1 MKRLFL
7 ALVGLALLGACA
19 PTTTTEGP
27 KAPTPPP
34 KAPTPPPVNIPMP
47 EEEAKQ
53 AVAELLRPFLEVDL
67 DLLVASREARAC
79 YSFTL
84 DTNSLSFKRIAEN
97 KDKVR
102 EKLLPKW
109 RGIAEP
115 AKAFVAEIEDHRY
128 AFYEMTKKERS
139 SLPLPLYIRDVDV
152 EVWVRMPYKGQTRTV
167 AFDLVENFS
176 WKEGPRYCL
185 SYMEFHLPDTGEGL
199 LRANAIASEFTRD
212 AARAAEEVAQGK

>member
-1 MKRLFL
+1 MRPHHDH
-7 ALVGLALLGACA
+7 GRSQGSD
-19 PTTTTEGP
+19 PSPEGSDLS
-27 KAPTPPP
+27 
-34 KAPTPPPVNIPMP
+34 PVNIPMP

-67 DLLVASREARAC
+67 DLLVASQEARAC
-79 YSFTL
+79 YGFTL

-115 AKAFVAEIEDHRY
+115 AKAFVAEIKDRRY
-128 AFYEMTKKERS
+128 AFFYERTKKERS
-139 SLPLPLYIRDVDV
+139 SLPLPLYIWNVDV

-185 SYMEFHLPDTGEGL
+185 SYMELPPPDTGEGL

>member
-19 PTTTTEGP
+19 PTTTTEG
-27 KAPTPPP
+27 P

-67 DLLVASREARAC
+67 DLLVASQEARAC

-115 AKAFVAEIEDHRY
+115 AKAFVAEIKDRRY
-128 AFYEMTKKERS
+128 AFFYEMTKKERS
-139 SLPLPLYIRDVDV
+139 SLPLPLYIRNVDV

-185 SYMEFHLPDTGEGL
+185 SYMELPPPDTGEGL
-199 LRANAIASEFTRD
+199 LHANAIASEFTRD